1 LAVQWPYIFRRN
13 RIVAGTARTRDK
25 RLEVRTTA
33 DERALIDRAA
43 AAVGTDVTTFVV
55 AHVTE
60 AAQRVLADRDRFELS
75 ASAAAEWDKIND
87 QPARDLPGL
96 RRLFERPSPF
106 DS

>member
-1 LAVQWPYIFRRN
+1 M
-13 RIVAGTARTRDK
+13 AGTTRTRDK

-33 DERALIDRAA
+33 DERALISRAA
-43 AAVGTDVTTFVV
+43 EAAGTDVTTFVV

-60 AAQRVLADRDRFELS
+60 AAQRILADRDRFELS
-75 ASAAAEWDKIND
+75 AAAAAEWDKINRGS
-87 QPARDLPGL
+87 ARELPGL